1 MSNMLFLYVYIIHDA
16 YMYSSLYTCN
26 CTLLYSSFFSENKKK
41 INLKQKVSE
50 TTEECKRLKLRL
62 HCARV
67 EVDKTYK
74 ITLGG
79 ARTCSV
85 VNIHVQLFV
94 L

>member
-1 MSNMLFLYVYIIHDA
+1 MMH
-16 YMYSSLYTCN
+16 TCI
-26 CTLLYSSFFSENKKK
+26 LLYIHVTVLCYILASFHKIKKN

-50 TTEECKRLKLRL
+50 TTEECRMLKLRL

>member
-1 MSNMLFLYVYIIHDA
+1 MMH
-16 YMYSSLYTCN
+16 TCI
-26 CTLLYSSFFSENKKK
+26 LLYIHVTVLCYILASFQKIKKN

-50 TTEECKRLKLRL
+50 TNEECKRLKLRL

-67 EVDKTYK
+67 EVDRTYK

>member
-1 MSNMLFLYVYIIHDA
+1 MMH
-16 YMYSSLYTCN
+16 TCI
-26 CTLLYSSFFSENKKK
+26 LLYIHVTVLCYILASFQKIKKK

-62 HCARV
+62 HCAKV